1 MNYFIRFRKKMLRNF
16 AKLNHDLKKSS
27 KNVTFF
33 HLEASYGYYDEIV
46 YEVPII
52 TNQIQ

>member
-1 MNYFIRFRKKMLRNF
+1 MLRNF
-16 AKLNHDLKKSS
+16 AKLNHDHKKSS

-33 HLEASYGYYDEIV
+33 HLEASYGYYDKIL
-46 YEVPII
+46 YQDPII

>member
-1 MNYFIRFRKKMLRNF
+1 MLRNF

-27 KNVTFF
+27 KNFTFF
-33 HLEASYGYYDEIV
+33 HLEASYGYYDEIL
-46 YEVPII
+46 YQVPII